1 MAVLIQQVHPNS
13 PADAAGI
20 QAGETLV
27 SLNGNTIMDVL
38 DYRFYETD
46 SRLTVTVR
54 NPQGEERSIS
64 IRKGQ
69 YETLGLEFET
79 YLMDK
84 QQSDEFLI

>member
-46 SRLTVTVR
+46 SAGGRAFHFH
-54 NPQGEERSIS
+54 P
-64 IRKGQ
+64 KGAV
-69 YETLGLEFET
+69 
-79 YLMDK
+79 
-84 QQSDEFLI
+84 